1 MGDLLEVSEL
11 RTDIRQRR
19 GTVHAVDG
27 VSLTLGEGQIL
38 GLVGESGSG
47 KTMTGMSIVR
57 LLPPGG
63 RLVGGSITL
72 AGQEL
77 TTLDEQAM
85 RRVRGNEIGV
95 VFQDPMSSLNPT
107 MTIGEQIAEAVRCHR
122 GASRNAARAR
132 AAETLERVGMPHV
145 AQRLDNYPHQLS
157 GGMRQRVMIAMALAC
172 EPKLLPPPPKMSSLQ
187 RMPIGCDA
195 RFCAKAPTARPRPS
209 RIKF

>member
-57 LLPPGG
+57 LLPPGAH
-63 RLVGGSITL
+63 LVSGSITL

-77 TTLDEQAM
+77 TTLDAHAM
-85 RRVRGNEIGV
+85 RRVGATRSGW
-95 VFQDPMSSLNPT
+95 SSRT
-107 MTIGEQIAEAVRCHR
+107 R
-122 GASRNAARAR
+122 
-132 AAETLERVGMPHV
+132 
-145 AQRLDNYPHQLS
+145 
-157 GGMRQRVMIAMALAC
+157 
-172 EPKLLPPPPKMSSLQ
+172 
-187 RMPIGCDA
+187 
-195 RFCAKAPTARPRPS
+195 
-209 RIKF
+209 